1 MAEGGGEETPI
12 QIITVTED
20 QCGYCLES
28 GTSRVDPRRLPCGHS
43 FCLLCLELKP
53 VRDSMYCKR
62 HKRYPVTR
70 AVSFNPVPW
79 AMARLVFLSR
89 KKLMKCHILI
99 FKNKVEDLRN

>member
-1 MAEGGGEETPI
+1 MTCAQVHNGLYPNLETITPAEWI
-12 QIITVTED
+12 
-20 QCGYCLES
+20 
-28 GTSRVDPRRLPCGHS
+28 
-43 FCLLCLELKP
+43 ELKP